1 MGMWLS
7 VEQKNRILERVL
19 KSALFGM
26 HYLCSSHSR
35 HLLAHPTAHLSFPP
49 VHSHCGVF
57 LEQAASLS
65 GWWMLSRTQASLT
78 KSWHCCQMPSCSL
91 CGKSVKIRAQ
101 SPGSLCARTAAVD
114 CCSTWQAVFNEVIM
128 RRSSSLWAEVPL
140 HICCRFWAGIDHF
153 ISADI

>member
-7 VEQKNRILERVL
+7 VEQKNTILERVL
-19 KSALFGM
+19 KNALFGM

-35 HLLAHPTAHLSFPP
+35 HLVAHPTAHLSFPP

-91 CGKSVKIRAQ
+91 CGKSVKSEHRVQ
-101 SPGSLCARTAAVD
+101 VLCVLGL
-114 CCSTWQAVFNEVIM
+114 
-128 RRSSSLWAEVPL
+128 RRSIAALRDKQFLMKSS
-140 HICCRFWAGIDHF
+140 
-153 ISADI
+153 